1 MPARPLIKR
10 IYLQVLSTTV
20 PLSLLCTAASE
31 TTKTTPE
38 DYETPGPVN
47 AEDFLPKSAFAG
59 KKIFAEKSAENN
71 GLENTYRVRVGQEEH
86 PVVGTAAAEEF
97 LRESRAINELRQIST
112 AKAVG
117 NGLKQS
123 AKATY
128 QTGKQMVQ
136 HPVESAKRIPEGAS
150 RFFGKVK
157 GFFSQDQADDDQDSS
172 AGEVVK
178 GFLGVD
184 DAKRKLA
191 ARLGVD
197 VYSRNQTLQDE
208 LNRVASAMAG
218 GGLAFD
224 IGTLPIGGAAGVA
237 LTAIGIQQ
245 TVDSLI
251 NNSSEE
257 NLRKWNEQTLSKL
270 GASQDLIT
278 EFLDHPWY
286 TLRQDT
292 IISTALNK
300 VGIDPTIF
308 LQAANKALTEE
319 DGRYFEGVAELLAA
333 YAQKAAPLQSFR
345 LQDGLICA
353 VDQNGVLV
361 VPVSLDYAIWT
372 TTVAQRVN
380 ELTDLKN
387 SDQNIKSLAIWMDGK
402 ASERVKTELRQR
414 GIDYQSLSPERG

>member
-1 MPARPLIKR
+1 MPARILR
-10 IYLQVLSTTV
+10 IYLQLLSTTL
-20 PLSLLCTAASE
+20 PLCLLCSAASE
-31 TTKTTPE
+31 TTKTTLE

-47 AEDFLPKSAFAG
+47 AEDFLPTWAFTG
-59 KKIFAEKSAENN
+59 SKIFAEKTAESN
-71 GLENTYRVRVGQEEH
+71 GLENIYRIRVGQE
-86 PVVGTAAAEEF
+86 VQMIVGSSAAEDF
-97 LRESRAINELRQIST
+97 LRESRAIDQLRQIST

-117 NGLKQS
+117 SGLKQS

-136 HPVESAKRIPEGAS
+136 HPVESAKRVREGAS

-157 GFFSQDQADDDQDSS
+157 GFFSEDQADDDQDTS

-178 GFLGVD
+178 GILGVD
-184 DAKRKLA
+184 DAKRKIA

-237 LTAIGIQQ
+237 LTMIGIQQ

-251 NNSSEE
+251 NNSSEDS
-257 NLRKWNEQTLSKL
+257 LRKWNEQTLSKL
-270 GASQDLIT
+270 GANQDLIT
-278 EFLDHPWY
+278 EFLNHPWY
-286 TLRQDT
+286 TLRQAT

-319 DGRYFEGVAELLAA
+319 DGRYFEHVAELLAA
-333 YAQKAAPLQSFR
+333 YTQKAAPLQSFR
-345 LQDGLICA
+345 LEDGLICA

-361 VPVSLDYAIWT
+361 VPVSLDYAMWT
-372 TTVAQRVN
+372 ATVAQRVK
-380 ELTDLKN
+380 ELADLST
-387 SDQNIKSLAIWMDGK
+387 SDQNIKGVAIWTDGK
-402 ASERVKTELRQR
+402 ASERVKTELKQR
-414 GIDYQSLSPERG
+414 GIDYQNPS